1 MKNIF
6 IMGKAGS
13 GKDLT
18 AAMLSRL
25 YPVQSV
31 ALADSIRDEYERFFP
46 EQIARTDRAKLI
58 EIGETYKKLYGRH
71 VWVNCVL
78 EKIEWLTQCEV
89 AAVVTDGRHQIEYDV
104 FVNSLSYVPVFIDC
118 PDYLR
123 YDRLIK
129 RDGTLQ
135 EGALAQECQE
145 LWTAKAFHIDN
156 SGTPEQLEANVK
168 KLMYVIE
175 GGL

>member
-18 AAMLSRL
+18 AAILNRL

-31 ALADSIRDEYERFFP
+31 ALADSIRLEYERFFP

-71 VWVNCVL
+71 VWVNLVL
-78 EKIEWLTQCEV
+78 EKIALFAKNSI
-89 AAVVTDGRHQIEYDV
+89 AAVVTAWAPS
-104 FVNSLSYVPVFIDC
+104 N
-118 PDYLR
+118 
-123 YDRLIK
+123 
-129 RDGTLQ
+129 
-135 EGALAQECQE
+135 
-145 LWTAKAFHIDN
+145 
-156 SGTPEQLEANVK
+156 
-168 KLMYVIE
+168 
-175 GGL
+175 